1 MRFEVFSHQNDSLFY
16 TVSKDFRPKYEMK
29 GNMIIRKKR
38 RQEDQGS
45 TEQKSEVPCQL
56 ALKALVPVQVTTVL
70 TVLSVLVDT

>member
-16 TVSKDFRPKYEMK
+16 TDFRPKYEMK
-29 GNMIIRKKR
+29 DNMIIRKKR

-56 ALKALVPVQVTTVL
+56 ALKVLVPVQVTTVL